1 VPSVELLSVTRL
13 ADTPH
18 ASPAPHELCDHDGK
32 ASGRLVLE
40 DGGIRLEVVC
50 SCGRMVAFLGRIEY
64 RGGRGRGRGRARRR
78 RTSNRRWRRSRA
90 LLFSA
95 RHGHA
100 VKARASV
107 GES

>member
-1 VPSVELLSVTRL
+1 VTRP

-18 ASPAPHELCDHDGK
+18 ASSVLHELCDHDGK

-64 RGGRGRGRGRARRR
+64 RGGRGHARRR
-78 RTSNRRWRRSRA
+78 RTSHRRWRRSRA

-95 RHGHA
+95 RRGHA

>member
-1 VPSVELLSVTRL
+1 MRL

-18 ASPAPHELCDHDGK
+18 ASSAPDELCDHDGK

-40 DGGIRLEVVC
+40 DGSIRLEVVC
-50 SCGRMVAFLGRIEY
+50 SCGRMVAFLGRMEY
-64 RGGRGRGRGRARRR
+64 RGGRGRARRR

>member
-18 ASPAPHELCDHDGK
+18 ASSAPHELCDHYGK

-50 SCGRMVAFLGRIEY
+50 SCGQVIAFLGRLEY
-64 RGGRGRGRGRARRR
+64 RHGRGRARRR
-78 RTSNRRWRRSRA
+78 RTSHRRWRRSRA

-95 RHGHA
+95 RRGHA
-100 VKARASV
+100 AHARPTV
-107 GES
+107 GQS